1 MKTWSTGYYALKSL
15 SSKTAINNVNIHKK
29 YEKLVPESGVVSWT
43 FMVWRMKKNCIYAQ
57 VNISA
62 SKRTILKDK
71 IELDE
76 NIASDYLLF
85 LCSSLFSV
93 SGCRNDKN
101 KSDKNQKQR
110 LASFLKT
117 QSVNA
122 QNCNLVLVLGCF

>member
-1 MKTWSTGYYALKSL
+1 
-15 SSKTAINNVNIHKK
+15 
-29 YEKLVPESGVVSWT
+29 
-43 FMVWRMKKNCIYAQ
+43 MKKNCIYAQ